1 MKPKRKQTLTEKRP
15 KQRKKNSTIATT
27 WGDDTNPM
35 YTSNRDIPKNLRKL
49 IKDRG
54 EVISVLGDGHCLFR
68 AVGKILHMEPGAVMK
83 ETKMHMISRP
93 SDEKYYVSETEI
105 STRVTRYTE
114 FENVKHNERG
124 PDIHES
130 EWGGTEDC
138 QIIARGWCKRDVVIL
153 HTKTDR
159 GTVVPYTYNEI
170 GERTKHHMKECGGI
184 GDTQR
189 GQNCIYLIYDGIH
202 YTLQCPET

>member
-1 MKPKRKQTLTEKRP
+1 
-15 KQRKKNSTIATT
+15 
-27 WGDDTNPM
+27 M
-35 YTSNRDIPKNLRKL
+35 YTNHRDIPKNLRKL

-83 ETKMHMISRP
+83 ETKTHMISRP
-93 SDEKYYVSETEI
+93 SDEKYYVSKTEI
-105 STRVTRYTE
+105 NTRITRYTE

-124 PDIHES
+124 PEIHES

-138 QIIARGWCKRDVVIL
+138 QIIARWCERDVVIL

-159 GTVVPYTYNEI
+159 GTVVPYTYNDI
-170 GERTKHHMKECGGI
+170 GERTIHHMEKC
-184 GDTQR
+184 
-189 GQNCIYLIYDGIH
+189 
-202 YTLQCPET
+202 